1 MLLPSSLTTIF
12 STLKFL
18 ISSSSEKS
26 QIIEI
31 STESPIAA
39 TIEGA
44 ETMLSNNTV
53 NKVENVFVNI
63 SFFCLVTNIIF
74 NSNEY
79 VNILKKYFNYT
90 NFYVPITAII
100 YSKMRKFIVQ
110 YQFLSPIGFDYILII
125 RKH

>member
-63 SFFCLVTNIIF
+63 SFFCLITNIIF

-90 NFYVPITAII
+90 NFYVPITVII

-110 YQFLSPIGFDYILII
+110 YQFLSLIGFDYILII